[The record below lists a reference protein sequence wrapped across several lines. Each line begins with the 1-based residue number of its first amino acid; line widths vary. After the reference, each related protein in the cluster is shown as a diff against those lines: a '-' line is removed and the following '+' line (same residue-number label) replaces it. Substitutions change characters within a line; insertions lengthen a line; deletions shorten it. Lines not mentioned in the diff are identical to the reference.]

1 MPGLQHLAGSL
12 HGLAA
17 RLNTDVAIAR
27 GTAHAKFD
35 RIWKTGRLSRSDA
48 YRWLAEQMQ
57 LPAEEAHMELFTV
70 EQCQEV
76 VRRVNLAF
84 PEFR

>member
-1 MPGLQHLAGSL
+1 MPGLRQLAGNL
-12 HGLAA
+12 QGLAA
-17 RLNTDVAIAR
+17 RLDTDVAIAR

-48 YRWLAEQMQ
+48 YRWLAKQMRM
-57 LPAEEAHMELFTV
+57 PAEEAHMEFFTV
-70 EQCQEV
+70 EQCQKV
-76 VRRVNLAF
+76 VRCVDRNF